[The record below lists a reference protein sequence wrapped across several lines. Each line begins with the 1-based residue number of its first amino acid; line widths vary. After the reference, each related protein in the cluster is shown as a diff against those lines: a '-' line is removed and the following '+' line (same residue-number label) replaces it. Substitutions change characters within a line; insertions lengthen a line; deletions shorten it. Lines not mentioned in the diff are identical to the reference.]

1 MANYWHTSWTSI
13 IWIQH
18 HCIHK
23 VQKPLD
29 SLGLSSFKGGLKS
42 KHPKTWNLFWKTFI
56 AQFKSQYLW
65 QLWEHMAQV
74 VWASV
79 KAPLILLRCCPP
91 DDIFP
96 LACFIR
102 RCQMT
107 FQQRKK
113 ESKYGQTYHSLS
125 TFGTLWNK
133 KSNKG
138 GGKLLSC
145 WNCISSNNE
154 KTALRVLLKE
164 GMMQH
169 SGRKKPL

>member
-113 ESKYGQTYHSLS
+113 RVQIWPDLPLTEHIWHIMKQ
-125 TFGTLWNK
+125 K
-133 KSNKG
+133 KQQRRR
-138 GGKLLSC
+138 
-145 WNCISSNNE
+145 E
-154 KTALRVLLKE
+154 TVELLKLYI
-164 GMMQH
+164 
-169 SGRKKPL
+169 K

>member
-1 MANYWHTSWTSI
+1 MANYWHTSCTSI

-29 SLGLSSFKGGLKS
+29 SLGLNSFKVRLKS
-42 KHPKTWNLFWKTFI
+42 KHPKTWNLFWKSFI
-56 AQFKSQYLW
+56 AQFKSQHLW

-91 DDIFP
+91 DDIFS

-113 ESKYGQTYHSLS
+113 RVQICPDLPLTEHIWHIMKR
-125 TFGTLWNK
+125 K
-133 KSNKG
+133 KQQRR
-138 GGKLLSC
+138 
-145 WNCISSNNE
+145 WE
-154 KTALRVLLKE
+154 TVELLKLYI
-164 GMMQH
+164 
-169 SGRKKPL
+169 K

>member
-1 MANYWHTSWTSI
+1 MANYWHTSCTSI

-29 SLGLSSFKGGLKS
+29 SLGLSSFKVRLKS
-42 KHPKTWNLFWKTFI
+42 KHPKTWNLFWKSFI
-56 AQFKSQYLW
+56 AQFKSQHLW

-91 DDIFP
+91 DDIFS

-113 ESKYGQTYHSLS
+113 KSPNMPRPATHWAHLAHYET
-125 TFGTLWNK
+125 K
-133 KSNKG
+133 KATKEVGN
-138 GGKLLSC
+138 C
-145 WNCISSNNE
+145 WAAEI
-154 KTALRVLLKE
+154 VYQVI
-164 GMMQH
+164 M
-169 SGRKKPL
+169 RKKLFECC

>member
-42 KHPKTWNLFWKTFI
+42 KHPKTWNLFWKSFI
-56 AQFKSQYLW
+56 ARFKRQHLW

-74 VWASV
+74 VWASA
-79 KAPLILLRCCPP
+79 KAPLILLKCCPP
-91 DDIFP
+91 DDIFS

-113 ESKYGQTYHSLS
+113 RVQICPDLPLTEHIWHIMKR
-125 TFGTLWNK
+125 K
-133 KSNKG
+133 KQQRRR
-138 GGKLLSC
+138 
-145 WNCISSNNE
+145 E
-154 KTALRVLLKE
+154 TVELLKLYI
-164 GMMQH
+164 
-169 SGRKKPL
+169 K